1 MIAVF
6 ILTCFDL
13 SVNITA
19 PSPPFHERTSVGS
32 VTVPREE
39 RPALDLIIS
48 PDAAAEWLIG
58 SVISGLGRQL
68 QFRS

>member
-1 MIAVF
+1 MGRIPQDNGDEMIAVF

-32 VTVPREE
+32 VTVPRDEE
-39 RPALDLIIS
+39 KPA
-48 PDAAAEWLIG
+48 
-58 SVISGLGRQL
+58 
-68 QFRS
+68 FRSDNLP